1 MTEICILTFVLQAH
15 HCVILEDWLDFFDH
29 PVKKIVVHVGTDP
42 EILRTLEALAAGR
55 DITLVPVGP
64 TTPVET
70 SQNELSLLVKQ
81 FEHVDQEDL
90 ACIVKLDTFPFRAP
104 GKAWQDEALL
114 AMRRHG
120 ALFITGSTLPY
131 RADLGTTSENILLT
145 QRVSNC
151 FLILSKGVW
160 FRALESSFGNQSDH
174 GRFAPEGDFESYL
187 ASTDQYGLR
196 VRNSPDLRIFHC
208 HEWGARQRKIRRSF
222 RKGKGVSRYLRGY
235 QDDLWGPGA
244 RFYMKRPPSLAKRI
258 RIAFGRWRRQLLW
271 P

>member
-1 MTEICILTFVLQAH
+1 
-15 HCVILEDWLDFFDH
+15 
-29 PVKKIVVHVGTDP
+29 
-42 EILRTLEALAAGR
+42 
-55 DITLVPVGP
+55 
-64 TTPVET
+64 
-70 SQNELSLLVKQ
+70 VKQ

-208 HEWGARQRKIRRSF
+208 HEWGQGRGRSGVRSEKAKVLADTYAVIRTIS
-222 RKGKGVSRYLRGY
+222 GGLERG
-235 QDDLWGPGA
+235 
-244 RFYMKRPPSLAKRI
+244 ST
-258 RIAFGRWRRQLLW
+258 
-271 P
+271 